1 MISGFKKVNALDK
14 VKFTAMKDGTA
25 AEFRW
30 LAELD
35 EKFSET
41 LPRRII
47 NMLKFL
53 ADDDGG
59 YQISR
64 LDHVLQTAT
73 RAYRCGASDEWI
85 VAALLHDMGDVI
97 APDNHSIVA
106 SEIIRP
112 FVSDEVFWVVRHH
125 GVFQGVYYW
134 NHIGRDA
141 NAREAFR
148 GHPYFDSA
156 ARFCEEWDQNSFDP
170 AYDTLPLEFFVPY
183 VERIFRAKPRGES
196 LAQPGEVSQ

>member
-1 MISGFKKVNALDK
+1 MDK
-14 VKFTAMKDGTA
+14 VTFTAMKNGTA
-25 AEFRW
+25 AEFKW

-35 EKFSET
+35 EQFSTT

-73 RAYRCGASDEWI
+73 RAFRAGASDEWI

-97 APDNHSIVA
+97 APDNHSVVA
-106 SEIIRP
+106 SEILRP

-125 GVFQGVYYW
+125 GVFQGIYYW
-134 NHIGRDA
+134 HHIGRDR
-141 NAREAFR
+141 NAREAYR
-148 GHPYFDSA
+148 GHPCFASA
-156 ARFCEEWDQNSFDP
+156 VRFCEEWDQNSFDP
-170 AYDTLPLEFFVPY
+170 DYDTLPLEFFVPY
-183 VERIFRAKPRGES
+183 VERIFRARPRTDD
-196 LAQPGEVSQ
+196 LVARQAVSQ